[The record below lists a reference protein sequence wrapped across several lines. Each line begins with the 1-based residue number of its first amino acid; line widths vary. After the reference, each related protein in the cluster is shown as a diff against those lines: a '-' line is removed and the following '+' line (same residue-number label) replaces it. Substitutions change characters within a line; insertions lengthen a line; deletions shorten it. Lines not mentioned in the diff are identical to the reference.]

1 MLKLRPSPSPS
12 PLISITRDSLLSTIK
27 VLVLISEL
35 YVKYRASKP
44 RIFFNFWSCFS
55 IIYSPLGIRILI
67 LTVPFFAASFNA
79 WIIPNFCWIWK
90 MLAEEKKNSILDVAE
105 PINLNSISTT
115 FFGLSWIISIVS
127 GDSLC
132 LCLWLLLLLLLLLP
146 SLITYEK
153 NSNTQ
158 LTYRCYDI
166 HL

>member
-1 MLKLRPSPSPS
+1 
-12 PLISITRDSLLSTIK
+12 
-27 VLVLISEL
+27 
-35 YVKYRASKP
+35 
-44 RIFFNFWSCFS
+44 
-55 IIYSPLGIRILI
+55 
-67 LTVPFFAASFNA
+67 
-79 WIIPNFCWIWK
+79 
-90 MLAEEKKNSILDVAE
+90 MLAEENKTSILDVAE

-132 LCLWLLLLLLLLLP
+132 LCLLLLLLP
-146 SLITYEK
+146 PLITYE